1 MLNAPPRQPAQTAIR
16 RVGTLPVTS
25 FADGWHPLAISRR
38 LGHSTIT
45 VTMDRYGHLLPSLE
59 ADLISRTAKTFTA
72 SLTATGTD
80 NVTRLR

>member
-1 MLNAPPRQPAQTAIR
+1 
-16 RVGTLPVTS
+16 
-25 FADGWHPLAISRR
+25 
-38 LGHSTIT
+38 